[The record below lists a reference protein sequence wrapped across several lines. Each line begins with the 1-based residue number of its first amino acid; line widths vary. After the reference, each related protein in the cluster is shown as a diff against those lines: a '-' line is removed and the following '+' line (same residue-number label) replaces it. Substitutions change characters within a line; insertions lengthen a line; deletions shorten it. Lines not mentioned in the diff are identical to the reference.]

1 MDDCLLFAPE
11 QMMLDNVISD
21 LSKRYILQNEGDVSA
36 YLGIQVTKDPK
47 AKTITLSQPGLI
59 KQLIQDIDLDG
70 LSNGK
75 DTPADGILYADTNG
89 LPRCE
94 NWNYRSIIGK
104 LNYLANNTRPDI
116 SMAVHQCTC
125 FSSAP
130 KVLHKLAVKCI
141 VRYLST
147 TSDKGITLRPTT
159 DLTYDMYVNSNFA
172 GMWHK
177 EYSHLRDNVLSRTGY
192 MILFGGCPIMW
203 ASKLQTENAL
213 STTENEYI
221 ALSSAARDLL
231 PLRQILHDLDTY
243 SFISI
248 PKQTSSSINNST
260 LIASKIYEDNAACI
274 VLATMTSNFK
284 PRTKHIRIKWHHF
297 RDQIKN
303 GNLTILKV
311 ATDDNIADI
320 FTKPLVKFKF
330 EKLCFKLMGW

>member
-104 LNYLANNTRPDI
+104 LNYLANNTRADI
-116 SMAVHQCTC
+116 SMVVHQCTC

-130 KVLHKLAVKCI
+130 KALHKLAVKSI

-147 TSDKGITLRPTT
+147 TSNKGITLAPRPT
-159 DLTYDMYVNSNFA
+159 
-172 GMWHK
+172 
-177 EYSHLRDNVLSRTGY
+177 
-192 MILFGGCPIMW
+192 
-203 ASKLQTENAL
+203 
-213 STTENEYI
+213 
-221 ALSSAARDLL
+221 
-231 PLRQILHDLDTY
+231 
-243 SFISI
+243 
-248 PKQTSSSINNST
+248 
-260 LIASKIYEDNAACI
+260 
-274 VLATMTSNFK
+274 
-284 PRTKHIRIKWHHF
+284 
-297 RDQIKN
+297 
-303 GNLTILKV
+303 
-311 ATDDNIADI
+311 
-320 FTKPLVKFKF
+320 
-330 EKLCFKLMGW
+330 